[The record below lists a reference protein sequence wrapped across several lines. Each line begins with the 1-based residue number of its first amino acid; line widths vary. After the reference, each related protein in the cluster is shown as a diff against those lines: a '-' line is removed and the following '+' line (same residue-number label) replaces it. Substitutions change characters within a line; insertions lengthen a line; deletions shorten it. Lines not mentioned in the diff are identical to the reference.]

1 MYVEVLVVVLVVGG
15 GLRRDLLEK
24 HKTSWRPDSRLHSS
38 KRQNLGSSSREA
50 KQIFSSLVLLPLFFL
65 PSSSCALFV
74 SLFRTLS
81 CTSLSL
87 MLLSWKEKNR
97 EKEKRN
103 SLIEVFSW
111 CSSSR
116 LILLP
121 FKTIHCKP
129 EKENQGRE
137 RERNKGKK
145 AKGAERRKHTF
156 ERERL
161 AYSLPRLFF
170 SRQTGCF
177 PAVSRPKTYLWVS
190 RVLREKRREGWTHT
204 EKRAMHPWE
213 RRERKRRESHTTT
226 WGMTFAFLS
235 LSSFEAGSWFPLNL
249 LSGAKDFLPRER
261 VSHSHNSFFLTF
273 NSMHSHWRSKGPS
286 LTEREGVLMHF
297 HRRGKAIQCTL
308 CVTLLSKVTNFLPE
322 NYESSS
328 SSAKLLS

>member
-1 MYVEVLVVVLVVGG
+1 M
-15 GLRRDLLEK
+15 RRDLLEK

-137 RERNKGKK
+137 REKQGKESE
-145 AKGAERRKHTF
+145 GS
-156 ERERL
+156 REKKTHLREGKTCV
-161 AYSLPRLFF
+161 F
-170 SRQTGCF
+170 S
-177 PAVSRPKTYLWVS
+177 PKT
-190 RVLREKRREGWTHT
+190 
-204 EKRAMHPWE
+204 
-213 RRERKRRESHTTT
+213 
-226 WGMTFAFLS
+226 FL
-235 LSSFEAGSWFPLNL
+235 
-249 LSGAKDFLPRER
+249 
-261 VSHSHNSFFLTF
+261 
-273 NSMHSHWRSKGPS
+273 
-286 LTEREGVLMHF
+286 
-297 HRRGKAIQCTL
+297 
-308 CVTLLSKVTNFLPE
+308 
-322 NYESSS
+322 
-328 SSAKLLS
+328 